1 MARQEPTWRLE
12 EKLRGDSPERRAR
25 IWSIAVIPLAAGYRY
40 LEMAVHGLRFR
51 ALPNLRVRVDI
62 YPGFAFYSPRP
73 VQRSAGR
80 GRERTKEE
88 KENDME
94 TLLIIVTLL
103 VITLIAFIPVIMKQP
118 KDAAELKEE
127 NGYLKEIIHH
137 REDKIAS
144 LEKQLSEEKRP

>member
-1 MARQEPTWRLE
+1 
-12 EKLRGDSPERRAR
+12 
-25 IWSIAVIPLAAGYRY
+25 
-40 LEMAVHGLRFR
+40 
-51 ALPNLRVRVDI
+51 
-62 YPGFAFYSPRP
+62 
-73 VQRSAGR
+73 
-80 GRERTKEE
+80 
-88 KENDME
+88 ME

-103 VITLIAFIPVIMKQP
+103 VITLVAFIPVIMKQP